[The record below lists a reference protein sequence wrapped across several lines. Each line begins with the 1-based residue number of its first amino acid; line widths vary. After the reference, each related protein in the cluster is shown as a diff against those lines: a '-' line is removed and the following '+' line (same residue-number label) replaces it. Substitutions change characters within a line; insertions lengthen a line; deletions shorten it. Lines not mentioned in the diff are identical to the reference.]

1 VGVDASDG
9 GKGEEEAAVHPVM
22 AWAQS
27 EGGACGMMRAVHGQ
41 SKRPRGKGGGAPT
54 EFDWFMGRETEAAR
68 GGREIGPRRCSAGGP
83 VTGTIRRV
91 CAVGV
96 KKSFFGRNT
105 LQIAIFWYFIVLPP
119 YPLPRTYYGWVQRE
133 G

>member
-54 EFDWFMGRETEAAR
+54 EFDWFTGRETEAAR

-96 KKSFFGRNT
+96 KKSFFWQKHSPNCDFLVLHSPST
-105 LQIAIFWYFIVLPP
+105 LSTSKNILRVGP
-119 YPLPRTYYGWVQRE
+119 T
-133 G
+133 